1 MPYHDEEYPGQPLW
15 QSVLLF
21 CCKGVIEGIMVVL
34 FFWLLVQV
42 LFTKQLEVHL
52 QVLLLVGLI
61 VFCLSL
67 ILGCVLCWKKSDI
80 CTAITN
86 PFTPT
91 QASVETVTPVQ
102 DPRSSDE
109 TTGSRQLC
117 EELDGEVLEYPSTF
131 TSPTPSESGHFSQA
145 FSNQTQPASDENE
158 QATSH
163 FSLRRFSSPLQTA
176 PLYKPIH
183 PSRASLPLLPKLGM
197 LTRKCKAMQRRCTVA
212 GDYRSSDERSRL
224 TWSSM
229 NSKLIPEK
237 PIPLVPLSYGSSASC
252 KPPLSKFCLHF
263 TVAFS
268 LEQQTL
274 TVTVLNLTGRPQR
287 LEDVTVLGCLPPLHT
302 CPSPATTQSSCN
314 PESNSLVLILKVSSL
329 NELKNCEL
337 RLALYVP
344 KEQSQRAT
352 ALGEVVVKCG
362 ERDWRSEHS
371 FHFIKE
377 LDQNNVHIEKDALIC
392 KEQSC
397 PPQILIALEY
407 QVRTHSIRT
416 TVLSADNLDSLA
428 QTSAAADYQVQINL
442 HHDGVLISSRETHRH
457 SCPTWSS
464 SFVFELPPGDINQ
477 LPISL
482 QFIIMQNQTLS
493 EAKVVGRVLIGAG
506 AAEAGRAH
514 WRDVCSLHVELV
526 RLHIVHAEPPKA
538 TALC

>member
-1 MPYHDEEYPGQPLW
+1 MALSHHQQPSHPNQLAQAATLEQLRERLDRAAGGAPVDGPEKKMMRLAEEQQRLMQQALQQNLLAVASHFNPMSLKLNNGHGVSFLLPCFLITAELLPLDIFKKALTHLLHTFGTMPYHDKEYPGQPLW

-34 FFWLLVQV
+34 FFWLLV
-42 LFTKQLEVHL
+42 
-52 QVLLLVGLI
+52 LLLVGLI

-86 PFTPT
+86 SFTPT
-91 QASVETVTPVQ
+91 QASVETVTPIQ

-117 EELDGEVLEYPSTF
+117 EELDGVVLEYPSTF

-212 GDYRSSDERSRL
+212 GDYRSSDERSIL

-252 KPPLSKFCLHF
+252 KPPLSKLCLHF
-263 TVAFS
+263 TVEIS

-287 LEDVTVLGCLPPLHT
+287 LEDVTVLGCLPPLYT

-377 LDQNNVHIEKDALIC
+377 LDQNNVHIEK
-392 KEQSC
+392 
-397 PPQILIALEY
+397 
-407 QVRTHSIRT
+407 
-416 TVLSADNLDSLA
+416 
-428 QTSAAADYQVQINL
+428 
-442 HHDGVLISSRETHRH
+442 
-457 SCPTWSS
+457 
-464 SFVFELPPGDINQ
+464 
-477 LPISL
+477 
-482 QFIIMQNQTLS
+482 
-493 EAKVVGRVLIGAG
+493 
-506 AAEAGRAH
+506 
-514 WRDVCSLHVELV
+514 VCLF
-526 RLHIVHAEPPKA
+526 
-538 TALC
+538 